1 MKCQFSLCSYQ
12 RVDDFFMTLYIQ
24 SFHDKN
30 EAPNVAGSFYLKVK
44 ILLLE
49 GSFAQSERSSF

>member
-1 MKCQFSLCSYQ
+1 MNCQFSLCSYQ

-30 EAPNVAGSFYLKVK
+30 EAPKVAGSFYLKVK

-49 GSFAQSERSSF
+49 GSFAQS